1 MIVGIMNRSRNQHRR
16 EELEWKEVQQMPP
29 PPQKGKRIETIQT
42 TAPDV
47 NK

>member
-1 MIVGIMNRSRNQHRR
+1 
-16 EELEWKEVQQMPP
+16 MPP

-47 NK
+47 NKWVSNRYSIEPNGIPFLMFYSSFSHF

>member
-16 EELEWKEVQQMPP
+16 KVLEWKEVQKMPP